1 MPINFNDFKFTDEAM
16 NKFKDWAKDFTND
29 FGESISEQLAK
40 EENKR
45 KEIQFQEDIE
55 MKQGLE
61 AIAKLSGFFYDG
73 LLKQGFTENEALK
86 LTAMYLSNLAK

>member
-1 MPINFNDFKFTDEAM
+1 MPNNFNGFEFTDEAL
-16 NKFKDWAKDFTND
+16 NKLRDWAKGLTND

-55 MKQGLE
+55 MKQGFE
-61 AIAKLSGFFYDG
+61 AMAKLSRFFYDG

-86 LTAMYLSNLAK
+86 LTAMYLSNLPK

>member
-1 MPINFNDFKFTDEAM
+1 MPINFNGFEFTDETM
-16 NKFKDWAKDFTND
+16 KKFKDWAKDLND
-29 FGESISEQLAK
+29 VFGESISEQLAE

-45 KEIQFQEDIE
+45 KEIQFQEDVE
-55 MKQGLE
+55 MKQGFE
-61 AIAKLSGFFYDG
+61 AMAKLSRFFYDG